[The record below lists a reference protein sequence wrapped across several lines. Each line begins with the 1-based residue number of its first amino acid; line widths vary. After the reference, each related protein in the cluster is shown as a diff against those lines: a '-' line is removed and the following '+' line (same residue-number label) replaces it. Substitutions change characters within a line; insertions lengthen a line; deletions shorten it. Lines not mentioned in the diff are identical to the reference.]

1 MTKQMK
7 VIIKGVIYIISDEKC
22 KLVLELGKKYAAEHT
37 IYALET
43 KEVVEMI
50 NKSYKSIQSL
60 KRAITR
66 FEDNGFKVYYK
77 L

>member
-1 MTKQMK
+1 MANDIC
-7 VIIKGVIYIISDEKC
+7 VIVKGIIYIMEQEKC
-22 KLVLELGKKYAAEHT
+22 KEVLELGKKYATERT